1 MMALVAA
8 IVVASVL
15 GSLHC
20 AGMCG
25 AFLAVAV
32 SSPGESPKVAPQ
44 VAYHLGRLT
53 TYLVMG
59 AAAGLAGSL
68 LNLGGVLSGVGPVAA
83 VLAGMTMLA
92 FGTVTLL
99 QLRGWKV
106 RMPTLPGGWTR
117 RLSAAVGKAM
127 SLPVVPRAAVIGLLT
142 TLLPCGWLYAFV
154 ATAAGTGHV
163 LTGMAAMA
171 AFWVGTLPVMVALG
185 VGVRT
190 ALGAMGR
197 WVPQLTCVAMM
208 ALGVWTLTGRS
219 MLSVEN
225 VLQRTHAA
233 VSVPGEAAAHD
244 SAAGDAASGGAQPV
258 IQPVRPACCSG
269 KADAAAPAAAA
280 EASQNGAGAEEGE
293 ARR

>member
-8 IVVASVL
+8 VVVASVL

-32 SSPGESPKVAPQ
+32 SSPGESPKAAPQ

-68 LNLGGVLSGVGPVAA
+68 LNLGGVLAGLGPVAA
-83 VLAGMTMLA
+83 VLAGVTMLA

-99 QLRGWKV
+99 QLRGWNV
-106 RMPTLPGGWTR
+106 RMPTLPGGWTH
-117 RLSAAVGKAM
+117 RLSGAVGKAM

-190 ALGAMGR
+190 ALGAAGR

-225 VLQRTHAA
+225 VMQRTHAA
-233 VSVPGEAAAHD
+233 VTLSHDEAG
-244 SAAGDAASGGAQPV
+244 AGDARPV
-258 IQPVRPACCSG
+258 IEPVRPACCG
-269 KADAAAPAAAA
+269 GRKAA
-280 EASQNGAGAEEGE
+280 EGVGAGELGAHSASGSEPE
-293 ARR
+293 AGR